1 MSVGHVAR
9 AFEDANIA
17 TVIIAVKSFE
27 TRMKMMSLPRVLLT
41 PQLLGRPLGNP
52 FDEQQHTKILNS
64 AIKMLE
70 TAEQNGTIR
79 EAVT

>member
-27 TRMKMMSLPRVLLT
+27 TRMKIMSLPRVLLT

-52 FDEQQHTKILNS
+52 FDEQEHTKILS
-64 AIKMLE
+64 TAIKMLE
-70 TAEQNGTIR
+70 TAEQNGTIQDFH
-79 EAVT
+79 

>member
-9 AFEDANIA
+9 AFEDADIA